1 MFGISGFFGLLS
13 TEVWPEMTFFPL
25 RSLISSMA
33 EMLRSSGD
41 GSGGGSGG
49 GGGGGAAGTP
59 AGRGAD
65 ATGLTP
71 AVTTLCISIHCKHLT
86 STSINYRFKS
96 KP

>member
-13 TEVWPEMTFFPL
+13 TEVWLEFTLFPL

-33 EMLRSSGD
+33 EMLRCRDG
-41 GSGGGSGG
+41 GSGGG

-59 AGRGAD
+59 AVRGAD
-65 ATGLTP
+65 ATELTP
-71 AVTTLCISIHCKHLT
+71 AVTILLISIHYKYLA
-86 STSINYRFKS
+86 SAAINYHFKS